1 MEKIESMSAF
11 LRQNAKQITEVEY
24 AASKRFLDKDGDPVL
39 WRLRPLTNLE
49 IEKIMDR
56 NTKNIQVKGTREVRK
71 EYDQAAAQ
79 TEMTLASVV
88 YPNLNDEELQQSYE
102 VVGAE
107 ELLKTMLTPGELADL
122 HLAVSE
128 ASDFDAGMAN
138 KIKQV
143 KN

>member
-1 MEKIESMSAF
+1 MASA
-11 LRQNAKQITEVEY
+11 
-24 AASKRFLDKDGDPVL
+24 
-39 WRLRPLTNLE
+39 E

-88 YPNLNDEELQQSYE
+88 YPNLNDVELQQSYE
-102 VVGAE
+102 AVGAE

>member
-1 MEKIESMSAF
+1 MAKIETMNAF
-11 LRQNAKQITEVEY
+11 LRQNAEQKTEVEY
-24 AASKRFLDKDGDPVL
+24 VASKRFTDTNGDPML
-39 WRLRPLTNLE
+39 WRLRSLTNKELE
-49 IEKIMDR
+49 RIIDR
-56 NTKNIQVKGTREVRK
+56 NTKNIQVKGTREIQK

-79 TEMTLASVV
+79 MEMTLASVV
-88 YPNLNDEELQQSYE
+88 YPDLTNEELQQSYE
-102 VVGAE
+102 AVGAE

>member
-79 TEMTLASVV
+79 TEMT
-88 YPNLNDEELQQSYE
+88 
-102 VVGAE
+102 
-107 ELLKTMLTPGELADL
+107 
-122 HLAVSE
+122 
-128 ASDFDAGMAN
+128 
-138 KIKQV
+138 
-143 KN
+143 